1 MTSSI
6 LPRLVEQFP
15 ELHWQEQADLASHTY
30 MRVGGPAE
38 VLLVIDNLDQ
48 MIEVILFARQE
59 NIKTLILGG
68 TSNLVIRDGGVDG
81 LVIIN
86 RCSNGEHYMNKA
98 EVQSDLAL
106 DDSYFEHV
114 PSSAQF
120 LLAESGAPTAMVVD
134 QAIKQNLTGLEP
146 FVGVPGTL
154 GGAVYNNSH
163 YQTELIGD
171 LVAAVEVLTPEGERR
186 WIHQAESE
194 FAYDDSRFQRSGEII
209 LQVLLFVLPGDPD
222 KITLMV
228 QESDMKR
235 SSTQPLGTPSSGCV
249 FKNVELTPEQSA
261 KFDGKTNLSAGW
273 LIDQAGLKGAKVGGA
288 EVSSVHANFI
298 VNTGSATSQDIEQ
311 LIAKIQTTVKDKFQI
326 ELDKEVFF
334 LGKEQN

>member
-1 MTSSI
+1 MSNLI
-6 LPRLVEQFP
+6 LPRLANRFP
-15 ELHWQEQADLASHTY
+15 DLHWQEQADLATHTY

-38 VLLVIDNLDQ
+38 VLWVTDDLNQ

-59 NIKTLILGG
+59 NIPTLILGG

-86 RCSNGEHYMNKA
+86 RCSSGEHYASQA
-98 EVQSDLAL
+98 EVQMDLPL
-106 DDSYFEHV
+106 DDSYFGNIPVE
-114 PSSAQF
+114 AQF
-120 LLAESGAPTAMVVD
+120 LLAESGAPTAMVVN
-134 QAIKQNLTGLEP
+134 QAIQLNLTGLEP

-171 LVAAVEVLTPEGERR
+171 LTAAVEVLTPDGQRH
-186 WIHQAESE
+186 WIRQTEAD

-209 LQVLLFVLPGDPD
+209 LRVLLFVLPGDSD

-261 KFDGKTNLSAGW
+261 KFDGKTKLSAGW

-298 VNTGSATSQDIEQ
+298 VNTGEATCQDIEQ
-311 LIAKIQTTVKDKFQI
+311 LIAQIQDAVKQKFQL
-326 ELDKEVFF
+326 ELEKEVFF
-334 LGKEQN
+334 LGKEKN